1 MEENI
6 KKDYVENHDT
16 LVTFGDEGYT
26 MRKDDPLTK
35 EAISKSK
42 ALKESTINKALK
54 EGQIS
59 LFEGLN
65 ISDKREEGE
74 SFDDFKDRRKTN
86 KNLMKIYKTLGRER
100 CMEEY
105 PQGFKYAI
113 AQTMQHQI
121 DEIGKEKNTQSQMKA
136 TIQNEDGTT
145 QEIPVVIKNDEDDT
159 TV

>member
-1 MEENI
+1 MEEDI
-6 KKDYVENHDT
+6 KKDYQENHDT
-16 LVTFGDEGYT
+16 LVTFGSEGYT

-35 EAISKSK
+35 EAIKKSK
-42 ALKESTINKALK
+42 ALKEATINKALK

-65 ISDKREEGE
+65 LSDKREEGE
-74 SFDDFKDRRKTN
+74 SFDDYKDRRKTN
-86 KNLMKIYKTLGRER
+86 KNLLKIYKTLGRER

-121 DEIGKEKNTQSQMKA
+121 DAQKNKEKPPLKA
-136 TIQNEDGTT
+136 TINNEDGSTT
-145 QEIPVVIKNDEDDT
+145 EIPVVIKNDDDDT

>member
-1 MEENI
+1 MAKDI
-6 KKDYVENHDT
+6 KKDYQENHDT
-16 LVTFGDEGYT
+16 LVTFGDGGYT
-26 MRKDDPLTK
+26 MRKDDPRTE
-35 EAISKSK
+35 EAIAKSK
-42 ALKESTINKALK
+42 ALKESTINEALK
-54 EGQIS
+54 SGQIS

-65 ISDKREEGE
+65 LSDKREEGE
-74 SFDDFKDRRKTN
+74 SFEEYKNRRQTN
-86 KNLMKIYKTLGRER
+86 KNLLKIYKTLGRER

-121 DEIGKEKNTQSQMKA
+121 DELKKKENTQPQMKA

-145 QEIPVVIKNDEDDT
+145 QEIPVVIKNDEDAT

>member
-74 SFDDFKDRRKTN
+74 SFDDFKDRRKT
-86 KNLMKIYKTLGRER
+86 LGRER

-145 QEIPVVIKNDEDDT
+145 QEIPVVIKNNEDDT